1 MFAMF
6 SLRRPDIL
14 PVGQFLVRF
23 ILCDAHR
30 PYPHHHIGDLGVQR
44 GFLRWFLARHSS
56 SYSVTLSPLKQLKQ
70 TATEDDVGG
79 APKEDDSD
87 MLPVLNQTS
96 KVAKQNEELDNVGA
110 SSIPPIPA
118 LPSTPASKGKQG
130 KGKAAAKNKNDDS
143 DTEEDTGVLPT
154 PFTPSILKTLNK
166 ASSSSDIPPLPVG
179 LSVAELKRRLDT
191 KKKIK

>member
-1 MFAMF
+1 M
-6 SLRRPDIL
+6 
-14 PVGQFLVRF
+14 
-23 ILCDAHR
+23 
-30 PYPHHHIGDLGVQR
+30 
-44 GFLRWFLARHSS
+44 
-56 SYSVTLSPLKQLKQ
+56 TLSPLKQLKQ
-70 TATEDDVGG
+70 TATEDDVDG

-96 KVAKQNEELDNVGA
+96 KVAKQNEEPDNVGA
-110 SSIPPIPA
+110 SSIPPVPA
-118 LPSTPASKGKQG
+118 LPSTPAPKGKKG
-130 KGKAAAKNKNDDS
+130 KGKAAAKNKNDDT